1 MNGPVVLTGGAGA
14 MGMRLVRRLRA
25 SGLRVRV
32 VDLGHPDAA
41 RRVASEG
48 AEFRPADILD
58 PASLASALEG
68 GVAVVH
74 LAAVLLAHG
83 DDRVLDRVNRD
94 GTARLLAGARAA
106 GIGRVVH
113 ISSIS
118 VHYRRQN
125 AYSRSKRE
133 AEDLV
138 RGSGLD
144 WTILRPTLAW
154 GDPAAREYGI
164 FRHQVL
170 GRGILPLPGGGTAR
184 KAPVHVDDL
193 AAAFE
198 TALTMPRT
206 IHAEIDLPGSRVLS
220 LADMAGEIRAV
231 AGHRGRIFPIPTLLA
246 IAVARAAPLLRHM
259 GLASP
264 LDWQTLTGLLEDAAP
279 PTRVAQDLLGWTS
292 RPWSALQ

>member
-32 VDLGHPDAA
+32 VDLGNPEAA
-41 RRVASEG
+41 RRVAAEG

-68 GVAVVH
+68 GAAVVH

-83 DDRVLDRVNRD
+83 DDGLLTRVNRE
-94 GTARLLAGARAA
+94 GTASLLASARAA

-138 RGSGLD
+138 RGCGLD

-164 FRHQVL
+164 FRRHVL
-170 GRGILPLPGGGTAR
+170 QRGILPLPGGGTAR

-193 AAAFE
+193 AAAFQ

-206 IHAEIDLPGSRVLS
+206 IHAEIDLPGSRVLT
-220 LADMAGEIRAV
+220 LAEMACEIRAA
-231 AGHRGRIFPIPTLLA
+231 AGHRGRMLPIPVFLATA
-246 IAVARAAPLLRHM
+246 IARSAPAWRRI
-259 GLASP
+259 GLVPP
-264 LDWQTLTGLLEDAAP
+264 LDWQTLTGLLEHAAP
-279 PTRVAQDLLGWTS
+279 SGVPARDLLEWTP
-292 RPWSALQ
+292 RPWSALR